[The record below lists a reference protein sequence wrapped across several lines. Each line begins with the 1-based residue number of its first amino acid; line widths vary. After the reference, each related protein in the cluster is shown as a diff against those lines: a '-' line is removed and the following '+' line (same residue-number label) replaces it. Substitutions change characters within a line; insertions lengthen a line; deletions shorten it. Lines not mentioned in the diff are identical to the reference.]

1 VALSGNIPIP
11 ARRALLKLGN
21 DIRNARIRR
30 RISTS
35 VMAQRALMT
44 RMTLYKVE
52 RGDPTVSIGA
62 YATVLF
68 VLGLTDRLAE
78 LADVRFDELGLSL
91 EQESLPKRIRAKSA
105 LLRSEH
111 RRVKQ

>member
-1 VALSGNIPIP
+1 
-11 ARRALLKLGN
+11 
-21 DIRNARIRR
+21 
-30 RISTS
+30 
-35 VMAQRALMT
+35 MAQRALIT

-62 YATVLF
+62 YTTVLF

-91 EQESLPKRIRAKSA
+91 EQEHLPKRIRAKSA

-111 RRVKQ
+111 RQVKQ